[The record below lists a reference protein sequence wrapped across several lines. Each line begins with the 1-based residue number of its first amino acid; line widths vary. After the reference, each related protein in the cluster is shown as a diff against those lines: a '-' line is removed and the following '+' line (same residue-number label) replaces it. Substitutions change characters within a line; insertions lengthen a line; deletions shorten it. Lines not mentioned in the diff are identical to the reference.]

1 VEEAGAPE
9 QGLFDPVLAHGPVF
23 GTTTSPAWL
32 QAMLDA
38 EAALALALADV
49 GAIPVA
55 AAEEVAAHCGATRF
69 DAALI
74 GSRAVD
80 GGNPVIPLVAAL
92 RAGVRAEA
100 AEFVH
105 WGATSQDI
113 LDTAAVLVA
122 QRSIAMILGD
132 LDEAADIVAELA
144 RAHRETPM
152 AGRTLLQQAV
162 PTTFGLVAAGWLT
175 GLDSAA
181 DRLRHVR
188 DVRLAAQLGG
198 AAGTL
203 ESFGADGEQV
213 VERFAARLG
222 LAVPRAPWHTERSRI
237 AELAGALG
245 GVGGVVGKIATD
257 VVLLAQTE
265 IAELGERAEG
275 RGGSSAMPHKQ
286 NPVAAIAARASVAGV
301 PGLVSTLLAAMQ
313 HHELQRAAGAWH
325 AEWPVLT
332 ALLRAAGS
340 GAAWLHD
347 SLSSLHVD
355 TGRMLHNL
363 EVSGGLIVAER
374 LTTALAAQLGRQR
387 ARALVTDACRRA
399 DAERRSLAEVLAEES
414 AVTGALTAGELT
426 EVLDPARPAV
436 SAVALVDRILA
447 TRSPEKEH

>member
-1 VEEAGAPE
+1 MRPSSSPSDAVEEAGAPE

-55 AAEEVAAHCGATRF
+55 AAEEVAALCDATRF

-203 ESFGADGEQV
+203 ESFGAAGEQV
-213 VERFAARLG
+213 V
-222 LAVPRAPWHTERSRI
+222 
-237 AELAGALG
+237 
-245 GVGGVVGKIATD
+245 
-257 VVLLAQTE
+257 
-265 IAELGERAEG
+265 
-275 RGGSSAMPHKQ
+275 
-286 NPVAAIAARASVAGV
+286 
-301 PGLVSTLLAAMQ
+301 
-313 HHELQRAAGAWH
+313 
-325 AEWPVLT
+325 
-332 ALLRAAGS
+332 
-340 GAAWLHD
+340 
-347 SLSSLHVD
+347 
-355 TGRMLHNL
+355 
-363 EVSGGLIVAER
+363 
-374 LTTALAAQLGRQR
+374 
-387 ARALVTDACRRA
+387 
-399 DAERRSLAEVLAEES
+399 
-414 AVTGALTAGELT
+414 
-426 EVLDPARPAV
+426 
-436 SAVALVDRILA
+436 
-447 TRSPEKEH
+447 